1 MEQKNGVASSHFGY
15 KTCLG
20 DAEFLFIL
28 CFIAYCCIQISFYL
42 KKNSLH
48 ILSLLIKMGLI
59 KYLLHITHYV
69 LHNVVYKGRKV
80 LIVCDGLDPFVC
92 LDGNS
97 QWFLLCSK
105 FIPDF
110 MDIKYEIKSFIILLF
125 IWHFVQIYDTVH
137 LKNII
142 CSTANTA
149 AVLSIDSINI
159 SHPLVMF
166 TKSVMRRIRIINLL
180 KQSHMS
186 LLIIETQ
193 FTIYSTLIIAQPRRC
208 VPLFTY
214 ISSRWMVFT
223 KRSDVCRQFRLL
235 RYYIDVHISH

>member
-1 MEQKNGVASSHFGY
+1 M
-15 KTCLG
+15 
-20 DAEFLFIL
+20 
-28 CFIAYCCIQISFYL
+28 
-42 KKNSLH
+42 
-48 ILSLLIKMGLI
+48 
-59 KYLLHITHYV
+59 V
-69 LHNVVYKGRKV
+69 L
-80 LIVCDGLDPFVC
+80 
-92 LDGNS
+92 
-97 QWFLLCSK
+97 
-105 FIPDF
+105 
-110 MDIKYEIKSFIILLF
+110 ILLF
-125 IWHFVQIYDTVH
+125 VWMGPVNDFCYVPNLYPISWTLNMKLNPSLFCYLFVYDTVH

-214 ISSRWMVFT
+214 ISSR
-223 KRSDVCRQFRLL
+223 
-235 RYYIDVHISH
+235 

>member
-1 MEQKNGVASSHFGY
+1 
-15 KTCLG
+15 
-20 DAEFLFIL
+20 
-28 CFIAYCCIQISFYL
+28 
-42 KKNSLH
+42 
-48 ILSLLIKMGLI
+48 
-59 KYLLHITHYV
+59 
-69 LHNVVYKGRKV
+69 
-80 LIVCDGLDPFVC
+80 
-92 LDGNS
+92 
-97 QWFLLCSK
+97 
-105 FIPDF
+105 

-125 IWHFVQIYDTVH
+125 IQIYDTVH

-149 AVLSIDSINI
+149 AVLSIDPINI

-214 ISSRWMVFT
+214 ISSR
-223 KRSDVCRQFRLL
+223 
-235 RYYIDVHISH
+235 

>member
-1 MEQKNGVASSHFGY
+1 M
-15 KTCLG
+15 
-20 DAEFLFIL
+20 
-28 CFIAYCCIQISFYL
+28 
-42 KKNSLH
+42 
-48 ILSLLIKMGLI
+48 
-59 KYLLHITHYV
+59 V
-69 LHNVVYKGRKV
+69 L
-80 LIVCDGLDPFVC
+80 
-92 LDGNS
+92 
-97 QWFLLCSK
+97 
-105 FIPDF
+105 
-110 MDIKYEIKSFIILLF
+110 ILLF
-125 IWHFVQIYDTVH
+125 VWMGTVNDFCYVPNLYPISWTLIMKLNPSLFCNLFDT
-137 LKNII
+137 LYKYMIQCI
-142 CSTANTA
+142 CRKSKQKHY
-149 AVLSIDSINI
+149 LLYCQYCSSFKLDSINI

>member
-1 MEQKNGVASSHFGY
+1 
-15 KTCLG
+15 
-20 DAEFLFIL
+20 
-28 CFIAYCCIQISFYL
+28 
-42 KKNSLH
+42 
-48 ILSLLIKMGLI
+48 
-59 KYLLHITHYV
+59 
-69 LHNVVYKGRKV
+69 
-80 LIVCDGLDPFVC
+80 
-92 LDGNS
+92 
-97 QWFLLCSK
+97 
-105 FIPDF
+105 

-235 RYYIDVHISH
+235 RYTHFTLDYRRSMLCNLFVSPLTSRKLQTCISNYQVNDTSLALCSVGLYFSIYL

>member
-1 MEQKNGVASSHFGY
+1 
-15 KTCLG
+15 
-20 DAEFLFIL
+20 
-28 CFIAYCCIQISFYL
+28 
-42 KKNSLH
+42 
-48 ILSLLIKMGLI
+48 MGWL

-69 LHNVVYKGRKV
+69 SHNVVYEGRKV

-110 MDIKYEIKSFIILLF
+110 LDIKYEIKSFIILLF

-149 AVLSIDSINI
+149 AVLSIDPINI